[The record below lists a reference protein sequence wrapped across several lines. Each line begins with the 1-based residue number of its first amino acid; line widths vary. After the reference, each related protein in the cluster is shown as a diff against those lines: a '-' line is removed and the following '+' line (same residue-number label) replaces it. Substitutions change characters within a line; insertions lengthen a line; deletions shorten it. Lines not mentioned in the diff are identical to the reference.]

1 MASFSDIATI
11 AYDDATFR
19 RRVSYALTVA
29 AISAYNESTGTTGHV
44 ARATFATKVLASQ
57 FDLHGVVLGVLTN
70 TTIAAEANSATVG
83 NSVPDAD
90 IQFAI
95 NSIFN
100 ALAGA

>member
-11 AYDDATFR
+11 ACDDATFR

-29 AISAYNESTGTTGHV
+29 AINAYSEPTGVAGHV
-44 ARATFATKVLASQ
+44 ARAAFATKVLASQ
-57 FDLHGVVLGVLTN
+57 FDLHGAVLGVLTN
-70 TTIAAEANSATVG
+70 ATIATEANSATPG
-83 NSVPDAD
+83 NNVPDAD

>member
-1 MASFSDIATI
+1 MATFSDIATI

-29 AISAYNESTGTTGHV
+29 AISAYNEAGTTPGHTL
-44 ARATFATKVLASQ
+44 RAAFATKVLASQ
-57 FDLHGVVLGVLTN
+57 FDLHGAVLGVLTN
-70 TTIAAEANSATVG
+70 STIAAEANSATVG
-83 NSVPDAD
+83 NGVPDSD